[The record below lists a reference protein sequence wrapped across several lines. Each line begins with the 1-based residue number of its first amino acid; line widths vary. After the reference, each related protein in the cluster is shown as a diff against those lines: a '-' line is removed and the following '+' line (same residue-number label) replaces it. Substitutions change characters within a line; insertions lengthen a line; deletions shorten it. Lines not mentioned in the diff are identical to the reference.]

1 MPPKA
6 LVDLATVDLEK
17 VELTHEQIY
26 GGAIIPHDFEFALLS
41 GINKLDFEKG
51 HGVGWKDVR
60 GDEFW
65 CRGHFPGYPVLPGVL
80 IVEAAAQLS
89 VVYYRLSV
97 GKGAKGT
104 FFFGGIDEV
113 KFREAVHPGT
123 RLFLVC
129 TPEELK
135 VRRSRFKCQAI
146 VDGRIA
152 YEGTIT
158 GILGPEG
165 PSQS

>member
-17 VELTHEQIY
+17 VALTHDEIY
-26 GGAIIPHDFEFALLS
+26 GGTIIPHQFEFALLS
-41 GINKLDFEKG
+41 GINHFDFERG
-51 HGVGWKDVR
+51 FGVGWKDVR
-60 GDEFW
+60 ADEFW

-89 VVYYRLSV
+89 VVYYRLTV
-97 GKGAKGT
+97 GKGVKGT

-113 KFREAVHPGT
+113 KFREAVKPGT

-129 TPEELK
+129 SPEELK

-146 VDGRIA
+146 VDGRVA

-165 PSQS
+165 PASA